1 MSNQGSPAKQEPL
14 ADSETGA
21 EPPRERGSGVQSL
34 VRAFS
39 ILGEIAERS
48 NGVSLA
54 ELSKIVGLHNSTTFH
69 LVRTMVSLGYI
80 RQDLR
85 TKRYHLGR
93 MVFSLAAS
101 SRSEIDLLGLAT
113 PIADELAQRSG
124 ETTHVAIFTGNEVTV
139 VAKSAGSGAFQLQ
152 ERHGG
157 IRPAHATA
165 LGKVLLAAATEA
177 AVEHYLRAHG
187 LPALTDRTITEPKRL
202 YRELENVRAAG
213 IAFDD
218 GEFNAEVRCLAVPVH
233 DFTGAVVAS
242 IGISGP
248 VWRVTL
254 QSLGEMQVIARAA
267 AKKLSEGLGGATPD
281 RAGGSL

>member
-1 MSNQGSPAKQEPL
+1 MSNRISPAQQEPL
-14 ADSETGA
+14 ADSEAGA

-39 ILGEIAERS
+39 ILGEIAERPH
-48 NGVSLA
+48 GLSLA
-54 ELSKIVGLHNSTTFH
+54 ELSKTVGLHNSTTFH

-113 PIADELAQRSG
+113 PIVEELAQRSG
-124 ETTHVAIFTGNEVTV
+124 ETTHVAIFTGNEVTI

-177 AVEHYLRAHG
+177 EVEHYLKAHG

-202 YRELENVRAAG
+202 YREIESVRAAG

-267 AKKLSEGLGGATPD
+267 AKKLSEELGGAKPA
-281 RAGGSL
+281 RAGAAL